1 MAGYGK
7 VYRDTAE
14 KEKRFQIFQE
24 NVERIDD
31 FNRVNE
37 KSYKLGINQFTD
49 LTNEEFIASRNGFK
63 LHMRATVGASF
74 KYQNVTAVP
83 STVDWRKNG
92 VVTPV
97 KDQGQ
102 CGM

>member
-24 NVERIDD
+24 NMERIDD

-63 LHMRATVGASF
+63 LHMRATDGASF
-74 KYQNVTAVP
+74 KVS
-83 STVDWRKNG
+83 STKTSLRCLLLWIGGRTG
-92 VVTPV
+92 S
-97 KDQGQ
+97 
-102 CGM
+102 